1 MPDPLRWWNQFPLA
15 LRNVTRIRLL
25 ASIGAGGVIFMT
37 PLIFHAINFSAS
49 QVGSGLA
56 LAALIGTV
64 VRLISGVLI
73 DRGLRCSWPIRV
85 TTLLAI
91 AGDVI
96 LVQANDY
103 SHFLFGQVL
112 LGCAA
117 GLYWPAIELAVPL
130 SCAQVPSGRGYALVR
145 SADALGIGFGALIGT
160 VASTQGALRIVYGVE
175 ALCMGAVLILIS
187 LRPLQDDR
195 PAHGSSQVVEK
206 TTSRGVPTTPTWLLP
221 LLPVLATSVV
231 ATGILALQQSA
242 LPLDLVQGSLQRPS
256 LTESHSSAL
265 IALQLILLVSLQWP
279 VGRWLS
285 NRSVGFGLSISL
297 ASFSLGCVLI
307 ALSSLFTA
315 GTALVLVSLLPMAFA
330 QAAFLPTATEAVIEE
345 TPPEHRGLAM
355 ALFSQCFTVS
365 AIVAPLL
372 GGAMLDHLNNGLLL
386 WLLMGG
392 ACLAM
397 LPALRN
403 LRPRFTA
410 DGSSSERNSQAEVQG
425 AEKTLSML

>member
-56 LAALIGTV
+56 VAALIGTL

-73 DRGLRCSWPIRV
+73 DRGLRCSWPIRL

-96 LVQANDY
+96 LVQAIDY
-103 SHFLFGQVL
+103 SHFLLGQVL

-130 SCAQVPSGRGYALVR
+130 SCAEVPSGRGYALVR
-145 SADALGIGFGALIGT
+145 SADALGIGCGALIGT
-160 VASTQGALRIVYGVE
+160 LASTQGALRIVYGVE
-175 ALCMGAVLILIS
+175 ALCMAAVLILIS

-195 PAHGSSQVVEK
+195 PVQGSSQGA
-206 TTSRGVPTTPTWLLP
+206 TSTSSPVRRGPTTPTWLMP

-307 ALSSLFTA
+307 ALSSLFEA

-345 TPPEHRGLAM
+345 TPPEHRGFAM

-392 ACLAM
+392 ACLVM
-397 LPALRN
+397 LPTLRT

-410 DGSSSERNSQAEVQG
+410 DGSSSELDPEAQG

>member
-1 MPDPLRWWNQFPLA
+1 L
-15 LRNVTRIRLL
+15 
-25 ASIGAGGVIFMT
+25 
-37 PLIFHAINFSAS
+37 
-49 QVGSGLA
+49 
-56 LAALIGTV
+56 
-64 VRLISGVLI
+64 
-73 DRGLRCSWPIRV
+73 

-96 LVQANDY
+96 LVQAIDY
-103 SHFLFGQVL
+103 SHFLLGQVL

-130 SCAQVPSGRGYALVR
+130 SCAEVPSGRGYALVR
-145 SADALGIGFGALIGT
+145 SADALGIGCGALIGT
-160 VASTQGALRIVYGVE
+160 LASTQGALRIVYGVE
-175 ALCMGAVLILIS
+175 ALCMAAVLILIS

-195 PAHGSSQVVEK
+195 PVQGSSQGA
-206 TTSRGVPTTPTWLLP
+206 TTSPVRRGPTTPTWLMP

-307 ALSSLFTA
+307 ALSSLFEA

-345 TPPEHRGLAM
+345 TPPEHRGFAM

-365 AIVAPLL
+365 AIVAPLV

-392 ACLAM
+392 ACLVM
-397 LPALRN
+397 LPTLRT

-410 DGSSSERNSQAEVQG
+410 DGSSSELDPEAQG